1 MIDILKKLFKS
12 IGWVIF
18 AIVII
23 SIALF
28 SIFVTF
34 GSVFEV
40 LIKIIKIAGFGS
52 IGLGIFITPLF
63 IYGCIQVVR
72 GFCSIFDYDL
82 KKMDEKKESI
92 WNYFYIPVTFLG
104 YISVFLVIYFWG
116 ASSQ

>member
-1 MIDILKKLFKS
+1 MIDIFKKIFKS
-12 IGWVIF
+12 VGWVIF

-23 SIALF
+23 AIVLF

-63 IYGCIQVVR
+63 IYGCIQVIR
-72 GFCSIFDYDL
+72 GFCSIFDFDL
-82 KKMDEKKESI
+82 KKMNEKEESI
-92 WNYFYIPVTFLG
+92 WNYFYIPVTILG
-104 YISVFLVIYFWG
+104 YISVFLVIYSLG
-116 ASSQ
+116 ASS